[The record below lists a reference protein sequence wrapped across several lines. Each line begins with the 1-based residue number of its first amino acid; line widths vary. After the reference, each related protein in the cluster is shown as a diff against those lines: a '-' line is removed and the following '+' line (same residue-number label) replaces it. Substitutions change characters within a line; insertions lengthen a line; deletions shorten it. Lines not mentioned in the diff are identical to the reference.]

1 MPSFSSLITS
11 VTSDFDVFTLT
22 DKGLFERKYSKVL
35 SKYSP
40 VFSFIISS
48 KNSGMEY
55 LIPISSKLIDSF
67 SALIFLNIP
76 FTKPV
81 SALSLLCFT
90 RFTASFIIALS
101 GTLSI

>member
-1 MPSFSSLITS
+1 MQSFSSLITS

-22 DKGLFERKYSKVL
+22 DKGLFERKYSNVL

-48 KNSGMEY
+48 KNSGTEY